1 MESIRELSVVHRG
14 MVGKMV
20 ALKLND
26 AVEVQPFQVAFCN
39 AARLL
44 SFLGNPFYSIPF
56 PYLQF
61 YYITSYASTYFPSVL
76 AIETLVLSRPAR
88 TSLS

>member
-1 MESIRELSVVHRG
+1 MCQDVTDTAAVGWIVSERRVVATVRTATRRGRELERLIH
-14 MVGKMV
+14 
-20 ALKLND
+20 
-26 AVEVQPFQVAFCN
+26 CN

-61 YYITSYASTYFPSVL
+61 YYITSYASTYPPVFL
-76 AIETLVLSRPAR
+76 Q
-88 TSLS
+88 